1 MSPLDYQTAGNSMKS
16 DQMFGWKPVAEKME
30 IPPIPLCFG
39 LAHYNTDEIIAPDQI
54 LYLGPRYKNSY
65 KVHEAYAD
73 QVFEK
78 QRKLWSFSGKLE
90 QHSVKFS
97 SYSIKLPK
105 LAMFNNI

>member
-1 MSPLDYQTAGNSMKS
+1 
-16 DQMFGWKPVAEKME
+16 
-30 IPPIPLCFG
+30 
-39 LAHYNTDEIIAPDQI
+39 
-54 LYLGPRYKNSY
+54 
-65 KVHEAYAD
+65 VHEAYAD
-73 QVFEK
+73 QVFDK